1 MQEIIKAQGGNP
13 KVDSETLHLGS
24 HTFDIIAEKD

>member
-1 MQEIIKAQGGNP
+1 MQKIIKAQGGNP

>member
-13 KVDSETLHLGS
+13 KVDSETLPLGS
-24 HTFDIIAEKD
+24 HTLDIIAEKD